1 MVASDASGWV
11 QAGLAGLIA
20 ALGSTYWAGQSN
32 VAVADARA
40 QIVTV
45 AAQQA
50 ADHDKVIALTTDVT
64 QIRADATETKA
75 DVKTL
80 LQRK

>member
-1 MVASDASGWV
+1 MVISDASGWV

-32 VAVADARA
+32 VAISDARNQIA
-40 QIVTV
+40 QV
-45 AAQQA
+45 AAQQQD
-50 ADHDKVIALTTDVT
+50 DHDKVVSLITDVT

-75 DVKTL
+75 DVKLL

>member
-1 MVASDASGWV
+1 MVSSEVSGWV

-32 VAVADARA
+32 VAIADARTQIA
-40 QIVTV
+40 QV
-45 AAQQA
+45 ATQQQS
-50 ADHDKVIALTTDVT
+50 DHDKVVSLTTDVT